1 MDARPRR
8 FEDGSIAEFFVHRA
22 RGAGSTLEAVARC
35 GHHILDRLSARRP
48 ARRPGLGSNARRSGP
63 TCQHHR
69 RPARSHWVLSQTW
82 NRGRR
87 EDGEAS
93 MQRGCR
99 TARRGRDV
107 GLKAYLAWCLRIMA
121 IISMPHRNRRPC
133 AGAWDA
139 WLFAGPPILDQPCK
153 ERLPT
158 NFDHQVA
165 AASAAAGSF
174 CRMTAGRTFLSM
186 SAPSTAPASAISGK
200 AKRSASSWSRTPARA
215 RCPQSSSRPS
225 ETGPFGGDHTA
236 ADSGILPAAFSFG
249 LASAE
254 G

>member
-87 EDGEAS
+87 EEGEAS

-139 WLFAGPPILDQPCK
+139 WLFAGPPILDQPLKDLACV
-153 ERLPT
+153 RFCFAYCRIGLL
-158 NFDHQVA
+158 NGR
-165 AASAAAGSF
+165 AASRFRRCSSGSGAHRQRAA
-174 CRMTAGRTFLSM
+174 
-186 SAPSTAPASAISGK
+186 
-200 AKRSASSWSRTPARA
+200 RS
-215 RCPQSSSRPS
+215 
-225 ETGPFGGDHTA
+225 
-236 ADSGILPAAFSFG
+236 
-249 LASAE
+249 
-254 G
+254 